1 MKVADRIEQVSIDKL
16 TPYARNTRTHS
27 AEQVSALAAAIDEFG
42 LAGQIIIRDGV
53 IAKGHGT
60 LAALRKLYAAGKLVF
75 PVPGKSVPGVEPF
88 PAGSAPVVDATGWT
102 DAQFRAFVVADNRLA
117 ELAGWDETMLA
128 GELAA
133 LELEGFTGD
142 LLGFSASDLDL
153 IDSGGFDERAQ
164 DANAAQSVS
173 DELSSDDDSCDNQ
186 QVKPTRSVYPL
197 VLSLNRSQYE
207 RWQGLKRS
215 HDADDVQMLDLLMGD
230 A

>member
-1 MKVADRIEQVSIDKL
+1 MSVADKIEHISIDKL

-27 AEQVSALAAAIDEFG
+27 DAQVQQIAASIREFG
-42 LAGQIIIRDGV
+42 FVNPVLIGPDGTII
-53 IAKGHGT
+53 AGHGRVMG
-60 LAALRKLYAAGKLVF
+60 ARAAGLTV
-75 PVPGKSVPGVEPF
+75 VPCIRLGHLTE
-88 PAGSAPVVDATGWT
+88 
-102 DAQFRAFVVADNRLA
+102 AQRRAYVIADNRIA
-117 ELAGWDETMLA
+117 ELAGWNEELLQ

-133 LELEGFTGD
+133 LELEGFAGD
-142 LLGFSASDLDL
+142 LLGFSAADLDL

-173 DELSSDDDSCDNQ
+173 DELSPDGDSGDNQ